1 MARFAAL
8 AVIVRLKQRPKMRV
22 FSAGPAAISPP
33 RGDSLLDSV
42 LNDHKRGPKAYEG
55 EAMYLRK
62 LTAKNFRSFDQI
74 EIPLYEDLTVFVG
87 ENNGGKSNAID
98 AIRLLTLPLS
108 GRRELY
114 CESTDVRFGTTRPE
128 FELEANFGDLS
139 PGQGGRLLSAVVDHS
154 MSACTF
160 GLQYDASGS
169 RQPVRPRL
177 WAGPHKEAPEPGAH
191 DTIRHVYLPPL
202 RDAKRALAS
211 GNPTRIH
218 ALLNHFLGTQKAD
231 DVAAELRRTTSS
243 EILSRVGSAVDGN
256 LEALTAGVRR
266 QGSSLGFAND
276 ESLIDIARDLRFK
289 LADHGLEPKD
299 LRYSGHGYANL
310 LFMATIAIELE
321 RSNDVDLTLFLV
333 EEPEAHLHPQL
344 QAAVLGFLED
354 QAEKSKS
361 RKIEDDAPAGR
372 VQVVVA
378 THSPNLSA
386 WVENKKIVV
395 FRTAAVPDEEDAVE
409 IIAVATGDAA
419 AERVPAPASAATSP
433 IEGAK
438 PLAKGETMPVAA
450 VPALPVVAAPGGPK
464 QPETKVVEAVRD
476 AMTSPSAI
484 VAAADAKAP
493 ALRRRVTRCVPLGEL
508 DLDDLARR
516 KVDRY
521 LDVTKSALLFGGR
534 VILVEGIAEA
544 LLLPVIAR
552 RFVLKDQVEKLRLFR
567 SAVFVPIEGVDFMP
581 YAQLLLTHH
590 KGARIAE
597 RVVAIT
603 DGDGWGLSGGA
614 PSPGAKRKTGLDAF
628 ATEQGADGL
637 LHVFVNDFSLES
649 ELALAGNESLLKA
662 AYLESHPKSEGNWS
676 TAVANVDREAK
687 ARAIQD
693 LFGNTAKGDFAQTLA
708 ESLRRAT
715 DFHVPAYLR
724 AAIEAL
730 VQ

>member
-1 MARFAAL
+1 M
-8 AVIVRLKQRPKMRV
+8 
-22 FSAGPAAISPP
+22 
-33 RGDSLLDSV
+33 
-42 LNDHKRGPKAYEG
+42 
-55 EAMYLRK
+55 
-62 LTAKNFRSFDQI
+62 
-74 EIPLYEDLTVFVG
+74 YEDLTVFVG

-114 CESTDVRFGTTRPE
+114 CESTDLRFGNTCQQ
-128 FELEANFGDLS
+128 FELEAHFADLN
-139 PGQGGRLLSAVVDHS
+139 PGQGGRLLSAVTDDS

-160 GLQYDASGS
+160 GLQYDASSG

-218 ALLNHFLGTQKAD
+218 ALLNHFLGRQTAE
-231 DVAAELRRTTSS
+231 DVTAELRRATSS
-243 EILSRVGSAVDGN
+243 EILRRVGSAVDGN
-256 LEALTAGVRR
+256 LKALTAGVRR

-276 ESLIDIARDLRFK
+276 ENLIDIARDLRFK
-289 LADHGLEPKD
+289 LADHGLEPED

-361 RKIEDDAPAGR
+361 RKVEADAPAGR

-386 WVENKKIVV
+386 WVENEKIVV
-395 FRTAAVPDEEDAVE
+395 FRTAAVLDQVDAGE
-409 IIAVATGDAA
+409 PAIASSTVDTPNDA
-419 AERVPAPASAATSP
+419 PTAPATLPA
-433 IEGAK
+433 I
-438 PLAKGETMPVAA
+438 VAS
-450 VPALPVVAAPGGPK
+450 LTPVVAENSVGSDAGALSQARIARAEPTL
-464 QPETKVVEAVRD
+464 PETKVALVTHEAMV
-476 AMTSPSAI
+476 T
-484 VAAADAKAP
+484 AP
-493 ALRRRVTRCVPLGEL
+493 AVPVETEAKLPVIRRRATRCVPLGEL
-508 DLDDLARR
+508 ALDCLARR

-544 LLLPVIAR
+544 LLLPIIAR
-552 RFVLKDQVEKLRLFR
+552 KFVLKDQVEKLRLFR
-567 SAVFVPIEGVDFMP
+567 STVFVPIDGVDFMP
-581 YAQLLLTHH
+581 YAQLLLSHH
-590 KGARIAE
+590 KGARIAD

-603 DGDGWGLSGGA
+603 DGDGWALAGGL
-614 PSPGAKRKTGLDAF
+614 PSPGASRKAELDAF
-628 ATEQGADGL
+628 AAEQNAGNL
-637 LHVFVNDFSLES
+637 LYVSVNDFSLES
-649 ELALAGNESLLKA
+649 ELVLAGNEALLKE
-662 AYLESHPKSEGNWS
+662 AYLKAHPRSESNWA
-676 TAVANVDREAK
+676 TAVANTDREAK

-708 ESLRRAT
+708 EALRKTT
-715 DFHVPAYLR
+715 DFQVPVYLR

-730 VQ
+730 VR